1 MKKNQLFSVLTLMF
15 LVLFGT
21 TSCIKDEAA
30 NAEADI
36 LSVSVDND
44 VLLRNPI
51 VSNDE
56 VKLFTAD
63 STDLSKVKIHF
74 TLTQGA
80 TITSG
85 DTTNTDYTNARLFT
99 ITSQDGNWSKTYK
112 VHFVRI
118 DGITDFHLDDMHYYT
133 YTDQWDPSAAPVNKF
148 HILSETTLSK
158 KQINWASGNPGFLI
172 TAGNSPAEDYP
183 TFQSNDGFKGKC
195 AQLVTRSTG
204 FLGRMFGA
212 PIAAGNLFLGDF
224 QLDISNALRSTHFGI
239 PYLQEPVALSGYY
252 KYQAGASFTD
262 KNSKVI
268 ADKKDIFTIYAVL
281 YEVTTEVPYL
291 DGTNSLTSENIVKI
305 AKLEDKKETNEW
317 TRFEV
322 PFTFLEG
329 KSIDIE
335 KLQAGKYNLAIVL
348 SSSEDG
354 ANFNGAVGSTLWVD
368 ELHIDVK
375 Y

>member
-1 MKKNQLFSVLTLMF
+1 MKKNQFFSVLTLMF
-15 LVLFGT
+15 LALFGA
-21 TSCIKDEAA
+21 TSCIKDEPA
-30 NAEADI
+30 NTEADI
-36 LSVSVDND
+36 LSVSVDNAI
-44 VLLRNPI
+44 LLRNPI

-74 TLTQGA
+74 NLTEGA

-85 DTTNTDYTNARLFT
+85 DTTNTDYTNARMFT
-99 ITSQDGNWSKTYK
+99 VTSQDGNWKKVYK

-118 DGITDFHLDDMHYYT
+118 DGITDFTFEGMHYYT
-133 YTDQWDPSAAPVNKF
+133 YTDKWNPSAQPINKF
-148 HILSETTLSK
+148 HILSEKTLSK
-158 KQINWASGNPGFLI
+158 KQLNWASGNAGFLI

-195 AQLVTRSTG
+195 VQLVTRSTG
-204 FLGRMFGA
+204 LMGKWFNA
-212 PIAAGNLFLGDF
+212 PLAAGNLFLGDF
-224 QLDISNALRSTHFGI
+224 QLDISNPLRSTHFGI
-239 PYLQEPVALSGYY
+239 PYLQEPIKLSGYY
-252 KYQAGASFTD
+252 KYQAGVSYID
-262 KNSKVI
+262 KKSKVI
-268 ADKKDIFTIYAVL
+268 ADKKDIFAIYAVL

-291 DGTNSLTSENIVKI
+291 DGTNSLTSDNIVKI
-305 AKLEDKKETNEW
+305 AKLEDKKETKEW

-322 PFTFLEG
+322 PFTLLEG